1 MVLASPVMAQVS
13 VNPGALDQLRSSPH
27 AAPESQPASH
37 ASAHSHVRRSAHPAT
52 RPQSHEAAAARP
64 ATAASAATK
73 PHPAAEHPAAEH
85 PGAEHPS
92 AQHSVAQHPVA
103 QHPVTPHPVT
113 LAPAPPP
120 AAVLPPVAAP
130 PAPSATPAL
139 PVPVLQDA
147 AGTATK
153 LANGIRITFGEG
165 KADLNPA
172 TAAALQALAQGVK
185 NDPNVDLNVY
195 AYAAGAADDP
205 STPRRLSLSRAL
217 AARAV
222 LINGGIAS
230 TRIYPRALGATPSDG
245 PADHVDVTSGPP
257 ASPPSQ

>member
-73 PHPAAEHPAAEH
+73 PHPAAEHPGAEH
-85 PGAEHPS
+85 PG

-153 LANGIRITFGEG
+153 LANGIRITFGQG